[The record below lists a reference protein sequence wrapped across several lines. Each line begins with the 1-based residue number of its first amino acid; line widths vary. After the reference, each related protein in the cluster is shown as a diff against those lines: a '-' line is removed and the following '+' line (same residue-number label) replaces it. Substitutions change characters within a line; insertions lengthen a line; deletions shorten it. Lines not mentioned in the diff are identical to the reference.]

1 MMVRISLLEPQ
12 WINGELPDPQDHC
25 AHGCIDMRIDDV
37 TLVSKDDG
45 EWTVSAA
52 ALFLLRTIAS
62 NHNLDESVTEDNF
75 LIPHC
80 GHGVWPNDEGKYRVI
95 IIGCNEGIDMEI
107 THVGDSI
114 QIRKGGTQR
123 TVLQRQ
129 WAAAILDFVE
139 QIEEFYRTS
148 GPKDPIENDHDRQGW
163 SLFWEEWASLK
174 LQAKSCAK
182 DA

>member
-1 MMVRISLLEPQ
+1 
-12 WINGELPDPQDHC
+12 
-25 AHGCIDMRIDDV
+25 
-37 TLVSKDDG
+37 
-45 EWTVSAA
+45 
-52 ALFLLRTIAS
+52 
-62 NHNLDESVTEDNF
+62 
-75 LIPHC
+75 
-80 GHGVWPNDEGKYRVI
+80 
-95 IIGCNEGIDMEI
+95 MEI